1 MLRANWLVAQI
12 YKAREYNALQIGSIT
27 RHNSAKNIIAQR
39 RILLRIYM
47 LGLKRFAVYA

>member
-27 RHNSAKNIIAQR
+27 IDLVGIIDIQ
-39 RILLRIYM
+39 
-47 LGLKRFAVYA
+47 